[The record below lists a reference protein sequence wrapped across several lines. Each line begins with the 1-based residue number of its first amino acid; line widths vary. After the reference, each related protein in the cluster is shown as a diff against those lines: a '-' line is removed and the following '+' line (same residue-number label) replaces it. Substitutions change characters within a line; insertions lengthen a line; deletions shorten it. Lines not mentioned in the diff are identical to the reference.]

1 MFNIMRNWCN
11 ATDKGSGMLIFNRLM
26 LCHTTL
32 ILVLTKSLLGAIDIF
47 KWATM
52 MESMKMM

>member
-1 MFNIMRNWCN
+1 MFNILRNWCN
-11 ATDKGSGMLIFNRLM
+11 AADKESVRLIFNRLR
-26 LCHTTL
+26 LCHITL
-32 ILVLTKSLLGAIDIF
+32 ILVLTKRLLGAIDIF

>member
-1 MFNIMRNWCN
+1 VFNIMRNWCN
-11 ATDKGSGMLIFNRLM
+11 AADKGSVRLIFNRLR
-26 LCHTTL
+26 LCNTTL
-32 ILVLTKSLLGAIDIF
+32 ILVITKRLLGAIDIF